1 MGIGREKRRD
11 LRYNIPYM
19 HSIAKEENLV
29 IVAIIISVT
38 CHWVV
43 IDYS

>member
-1 MGIGREKRRD
+1 MGIRRGKRRE
-11 LRYNIPYM
+11 LRHNIPYM
-19 HSIAKEENLV
+19 HSIAKEEKLV

-38 CHWVV
+38 CPWVV